1 MMRKYLGVIT
11 ATILSGTILG
21 CSSDSTNTVPPAL
34 GATALNDTA
43 ELDKAYVPALFYSN
57 LTAENMGNVQDAAN
71 TLDGTSTVW
80 AGYKATYA
88 DYLDWDA
95 YFGSVD
101 ANITTASDYYA
112 AIASYPADLTTAH
125 TELESMR
132 DTWSDLRTDN
142 GIEYFFDNVTAAHH
156 SMETVD
162 AAFVTFS
169 AIATPV
175 TSDVL
180 ALQTALGDTLPAFSA
195 DWDALVT
202 SYGDGNSVN
211 EIYSL
216 GAEKA
221 AVLAANISNDD
232 PEAPGMKQI
241 VASLNAVVET
251 CDSSI
256 YLAKGLDVQVAA
268 NVAPTTDCDTMIS
281 LAEMVKKK
289 FVPVF
294 LAFGDFINP
303 FMADIIASNKAII
316 PAMYCTGNPPDAEPT
331 CGGHAGTIN
340 LLNAYAGKMGAF
352 GAHFPMSL
360 VGGLN
365 WATDM
370 MAAQAKLAEAM
381 TTVGAAADL
390 AEAKANGAH
399 AAIEAIS
406 SAMYHICATYEN
418 HVTIMTRMNE
428 YHSAFEAIVAIAAPT
443 GAAESSLTAQQVDD
457 INALMPALQ
466 TAFANMGTQVDVLDY
481 AAWGLTA
488 GDLDVT
494 LAAQN
499 TNVVA
504 LVDDLAAYDATN
516 DNSGDIAVKSLD
528 LKKKYIP
535 FFKLLGDFTQP
546 K

>member
-1 MMRKYLGVIT
+1 MMRRYLGVIT
-11 ATILSGTILG
+11 ATILGGSILG
-21 CSSDSTNTVPPAL
+21 CSSDSTNTVPPVL

-57 LTAENMGNVQDAAN
+57 MNPASEGFTQDASN
-71 TLDGTSTVW
+71 TLDGTSAIWTGYKNTY
-80 AGYKATYA
+80 AGYFG
-88 DYLDWDA
+88 WDA
-95 YFGSVD
+95 YFGAVD
-101 ANITTASDYYA
+101 ANITTASDFYA
-112 AIASYPADLTTAH
+112 SITSGDLTTAH

-132 DTWSDLRTDN
+132 DTWSDMRTDN

-162 AAFVTFS
+162 EAFVTFS

-175 TSDVL
+175 TADVL
-180 ALQTALGDTLPAFSA
+180 ALQTALGGTLPAFST

-232 PEAPGMKQI
+232 PDAPGMVQI
-241 VASLNAVVET
+241 IASLNAVVET
-251 CDSSI
+251 CDSST
-256 YLAKGLDVQVAA
+256 YLAKGLDVPVAA
-268 NVAPTTDCDTMIS
+268 VDIANDCDTMIS
-281 LAEMVKKK
+281 LAGTVKKK

-316 PAMYCTGNPPDAEPT
+316 PAMYCTGNPPDADPT
-331 CGGHAGTIN
+331 CGGLSGTLN
-340 LLNAYAGKMGAF
+340 LLNIYAGKMGAF

-360 VGGLN
+360 VGGLG

-370 MAAQAKLAEAM
+370 MAAQAKLTEAM

-418 HVTIMTRMNE
+418 QVTIMTRMSE

-443 GAAESSLTAQQVDD
+443 GAAESSLTVQQVDD
-457 INALMPALQ
+457 INALMVALQ
-466 TAFANMGTQVDVLDY
+466 TAFANMGARVDVLDY

-488 GDLDVT
+488 GDLDTT
-494 LAAQN
+494 LAAQD
-499 TNVVA
+499 TNITA
-504 LVDDLAAYDATN
+504 LVDDLAAYDAVAN
-516 DNSGDIAVKSLD
+516 DNSGDIAVKSLN

-535 FFKLLGDFTQP
+535 FFKSLGDFTQP
-546 K
+546 G